1 MSINL
6 IHLLLLII
14 IANGA
19 PIIVRVIMGKCLD
32 FAIDFG
38 YRLPD
43 HNRLFGRSKTWRGAI
58 AAVIFTSIGAIIVGY
73 PASTGAQIAIYAV
86 LGDVLS
92 SFIKRRL
99 GMAASSMAPLL
110 DQVPESFLPAVMLM
124 DTFELDLQSII
135 ILVCVFIVMELIL
148 SSIFFKL
155 GIRNRPY

>member
-1 MSINL
+1 MSANL

-19 PIIVRVIMGKCLD
+19 PIILRALMGHRLD
-32 FAIDFG
+32 FAIDSG

-43 HNRLFGRSKTWRGAI
+43 NNPLFGSSKTWRGVIGAF
-58 AAVIFTSIGAIIVGY
+58 IFTSIGAILLGY
-73 PASTGAQIAIYAV
+73 PALTGAQIALYAV

-99 GMAASSMAPLL
+99 GMAPSSMAPLL
-110 DQVPESFLPAVMLM
+110 DQVPESLLPAVMLM
-124 DTFELDLQSII
+124 DTFELDLQSIV
-135 ILVCVFIVMELIL
+135 ILVCVFVLVELLL
-148 SSIFFKL
+148 SYIFFKL

>member
-1 MSINL
+1 MSIYL

-19 PIIVRVIMGKCLD
+19 PIILRLIMGNRLD

-43 HNRLFGRSKTWRGAI
+43 NNPLFGNSKTWRGVV
-58 AAVIFTSIGAIIVGY
+58 AAVIFTSIGAVLFGY

-86 LGDVLS
+86 LGDVIS
-92 SFIKRRL
+92 SFTKRRL
-99 GMAASSMAPLL
+99 GMAPSSMAPLL

-135 ILVCVFIVMELIL
+135 ILVCVFIVMELLL

-155 GIRNRPY
+155 GIRKRPY